1 MSSVAHG
8 SDTRSYKLIGDVHLL
23 LLDADGRALF
33 GRRHNTGLADGTYH
47 LPAGHLE
54 AGESVVEAV
63 IREAS
68 EELGITIDPRHLE
81 FAHIMHSPVTG
92 GRASFFFCARQW
104 TGSPANCEPDKCSE
118 LRWFPLD
125 ALPDDMISYCRVALE
140 HIAAG
145 NPFSVCGWER
155 QQDTRQEPGDPA
167 VATLV
172 TGAPPLFQAV
182 GHRSRRNRAAHARPL
197 LLAA

>member
-1 MSSVAHG
+1 MNGISHLEGAVTAMSSLAHG

-33 GRRHNTGLADGTYH
+33 GRRHNTGLADGVYH

-54 AGESVVEAV
+54 AGESVVQAV
-63 IREAS
+63 VREAR
-68 EELGITIDPRHLE
+68 EELGITIDPQHLE

-104 TGSPANCEPDKCSE
+104 TGIPANCEPDKCSE

-125 ALPDDMISYCRVALE
+125 ALPGDMISYCRVALK

-145 NPFSVCGWER
+145 NPFSVCGWEG
-155 QQDTRQEPGDPA
+155 QQA
-167 VATLV
+167 C
-172 TGAPPLFQAV
+172 APRWL
-182 GHRSRRNRAAHARPL
+182 RAA
-197 LLAA
+197 